1 MNNKTITI
9 LGAMAIIG
17 GYLYFSNK
25 KKKQEE
31 EAKKI
36 AEKIKEEVKVEV
48 KENASQ
54 TPTKPTN
61 TPLGLPPLVS
71 TKPIIDTS
79 RPTPP
84 RELGGVPRLVMN
96 KPPLVKSPTDVLASV
111 PRPMGQPKLSQ
122 EEIRQLLASS
132 NSLAMPKPFRDSGI
146 IPKKANPLVGMATK
160 MSGSMDSLV

>member
-1 MNNKTITI
+1 MNNKTIKL
-9 LGAMAIIG
+9 LGVMAIIG

-48 KENASQ
+48 KQNTSQ

-61 TPLGLPPLVS
+61 TPPGLPPLVS
-71 TKPIIDTS
+71 TKPKID
-79 RPTPP
+79 
-84 RELGGVPRLVMN
+84 GIV

-111 PRPMGQPKLSQ
+111 PRPMGRPQVLTEDMRKLL
-122 EEIRQLLASS
+122 ESS
-132 NSLAMPKPFRDSGI
+132 NTQAMLKPFRDSGI
-146 IPKKANPLVGMATK
+146 IPKRANPAVGMATK
-160 MSGSMDSLV
+160 MSGSIDSLV